1 MLSRLSCWFLLF
13 MVWWLH
19 IGGVT
24 STRGPIIDGSALVT
38 TTIPAATATTTTTT
52 GMLPDR
58 QRPFVS
64 SFVFPNESTVS
75 AQHNADFQA
84 FSVRGRVHAS
94 NSIHPERHRRT
105 RSVRGVFYWGAVY
118 TILFGVVLTMFS
130 LLWYVLYLCP
140 ACCYRTNNN
149 GCDGDVNMHDTND
162 DDDVDN
168 DDHIHVSTKKMPGT
182 VEPTFRHG
190 WWYWYWWWNQ
200 GLRFVSSSDR
210 TRSTDTTLSNDSVS
224 VRPEEEVNACHDDDD
239 DDDGNVGR
247 SLPVDD
253 DDDDD
258 DATIIIQRDTE
269 QDPDTNTTSGTE
281 MDDGTTTDRQTTT
294 TTILE
299 DGDAHQYCIDDDDNI
314 VDHTIMVDV
323 YRHYVYKNGDDD
335 DDTYH
340 IYS

>member
-1 MLSRLSCWFLLF
+1 MLPRLSCWFLFF
-13 MVWWLH
+13 MVWWVH

-24 STRGPIIDGSALVT
+24 STRGPIIDGSTRV
-38 TTIPAATATTTTTT
+38 ATTVIATTAT

-58 QRPFVS
+58 QRPVVS
-64 SFVFPNESTVS
+64 SFIFPNESTVS
-75 AQHNADFQA
+75 AQHHVEFQA
-84 FSVRGRVHAS
+84 FSVRGRVRAS

-118 TILFGVVLTMFS
+118 TILFGGALTMFS
-130 LLWYVLYLCP
+130 LLWYVMYLCP

-168 DDHIHVSTKKMPGT
+168 DDHGHVSTKKTPDA

-224 VRPEEEVNACHDDDD
+224 VRPDEEVNARHEDDD

-247 SLPVDD
+247 SLPIDD
-253 DDDDD
+253 DDDDH
-258 DATIIIQRDTE
+258 ATIIIQCDTE

-294 TTILE
+294 TTIWE
-299 DGDAHQYCIDDDDNI
+299 DGDAHQYCIDDDDDI

-323 YRHYVYKNGDDD
+323 YRHYVYKSGDDD

-340 IYS
+340 IYG